1 MGRLTEALKKV
12 TDERVT
18 RIQKKPE
25 HDYIIKRVE
34 NTKIEPHI
42 VAFHDPHSVVGEQY
56 RIIRTNIQSLK
67 LKGDFKTFLITSC
80 VNSEGKTVTSVN
92 LSMVMAND
100 LNNKSILLIDADMRK
115 GKVAKYLGLK
125 HGPGLSEI
133 LHEGIDPSAAFVSPN
148 IPNLTVIP
156 SGKVPRHPAELLASK
171 KMQSFLSAMKAK
183 FDYIFIDS
191 PPVMPLTDPCILGP
205 MTDGVIVVIQAGRT
219 QRDMIKT
226 IEHRLVQAHAKVVGF
241 IMTNVEYHLPHYLY
255 RYVHEYVGYG
265 AYYQKEES
273 EEKDAVTTSV

>member
-1 MGRLTEALKKV
+1 MGRITEALKKV
-12 TDERVT
+12 TDERVS

-25 HDYIIKRVE
+25 FDYVVKRVE
-34 NTKIEPHI
+34 DTKIEPHI

-67 LKGDFKTFLITSC
+67 QKGDYKTFLITSC
-80 VNSEGKTVTSVN
+80 VNSEGKSVTSVN
-92 LSMVMAND
+92 LSMMMATD

-125 HGPGLSEI
+125 SAPGLAEI
-133 LHEGIDPSAAFVSPN
+133 LQGTIEPGEAFVSPN
-148 IPNLTVIP
+148 IRNLTVIP

-171 KMQSFLSAMKAK
+171 KMQSLLSTMKSK

-205 MTDGVIVVIQAGRT
+205 LTDGVIMVIQAGRT

-226 IEHRLVQAHAKVVGF
+226 VEHRLAQAHAKVVGF

-255 RYVHEYVGYG
+255 RYVHEYGGYG
-265 AYYQKEES
+265 AAEY
-273 EEKDAVTTSV
+273 